1 MFWHETTMRK
11 PFFSEAKNV
20 QKKNTN
26 TFRKIINKAYFDEYL
41 YRYVL
46 KVDETYLQISF
57 KTIFFKM
64 L

>member
-46 KVDETYLQISF
+46 KVD
-57 KTIFFKM
+57 
-64 L
+64 